1 VFIATHFGT
10 ENVRPTLVPVRRDR
24 RSSGDSGRELVTTAA
39 PIVVAGNGAG
49 RGTLDRVVARPRA
62 LDRAD
67 VADMSIP

>member
-1 VFIATHFGT
+1 VTRFGT
-10 ENVRPTLVPVRRDR
+10 EDARPTLVPVRRDR
-24 RSSGDSGRELVTTAA
+24 RASGDGGRKLVATAA
-39 PIVVAGNGAG
+39 SIVVAGNGAG